1 MAYLRTFKY
10 TKSGVDGLIERKVI
24 VLNEDQT
31 RIGGLDLTGE
41 KPDVIANLVK
51 QYESVEVRSFA
62 RLPKDAP
69 KPARDYIYPYKA
81 FSKSKI
87 EQFNS

>member
-41 KPDVIANLVK
+41 NSDVIANLVK
-51 QYESVEVRSFA
+51 QYETVEVRSFT
-62 RLPKDAP
+62 RRPKDSP
-69 KPARDYIYPYKA
+69 KQSHDYPYPYKA